1 MDNSY
6 FKNYFS
12 DTMIQN
18 QINFLFTSFI
28 FLFSLKYDF
37 FQIRFLI
44 LVLLI
49 PCGINIIRDC
59 INKNFKNLVLLS
71 SFFIMIAAHSFIN
84 IYYENTGFTSYNLFG
99 IFFITFVFVISFFYY
114 ENFNKNILKIIK
126 LFLIIFFISVLLSL
140 LNFKN
145 DAPFFCG
152 GIPDIFG
159 FLKSYEQYLPD
170 GTLKGLSILDSD
182 RIGDMKFSF
191 KEYLFPEN
199 SHLGMIAPSIIIYLI
214 YLNFTKES
222 NFLTKFLTIFFLI
235 ICLIKSSTTLL
246 VGTIISAII
255 LLIFNF
261 RYLTKNTLI
270 AYSGLIIIFTLILFS
285 SQECRSRFVPIYSPT
300 NNLENSQDINNIETV
315 GGINKKFAINL
326 QQIMQTSGNL
336 SSGVYFKALSIAK
349 HSIVEK
355 PFGWGLNRYDKAFEY
370 FIKKQPSKNH
380 SLNSYNNKDGTNN
393 FVKLIVEFGIFA
405 LFVYLFIFFFLISKK
420 IPIELKLFY
429 LPIVITQS
437 LRGAGYFNGG
447 FSLIIF
453 LMLFTYLNS
462 NIKKL

>member
-6 FKNYFS
+6 FKKLFS
-12 DTMIQN
+12 ETFIQN
-18 QINFLFTSFI
+18 QINFLFVSFI

-37 FQIRFLI
+37 FQIKFLI

-49 PCGINIIRDC
+49 PCGINIIKDC
-59 INKNFKNLVLLS
+59 INKNFKNLYILS
-71 SFFIMIAAHSFIN
+71 SFFIIIIIHSFIN
-84 IYYENTGFTSYNLFG
+84 IIYENTGFTSYNLFG

-114 ENFNKNILKIIK
+114 GNFNKNIFKIIK

-140 LNFKN
+140 FNFKN

-159 FLKSYEQYLPD
+159 FLRSYEQYLPD
-170 GTLKGLSILDSD
+170 GTFKSLSILDSD

-191 KEYLFPEN
+191 KEYIFPEN

-214 YLNFTKES
+214 YFNLTKES
-222 NFLTKFLTIFFLI
+222 NFLTKFLTIFFVT
-235 ICLIKSSTTLL
+235 ICVIKSSTTLL

-261 RYLTKNTLI
+261 RYFSKNTLI
-270 AYSGLIIIFTLILFS
+270 AFSGIIIIFMLILFS
-285 SQECRSRFVPIYSPT
+285 SKECRSRFVPIYSPT
-300 NNLENSQDINNIETV
+300 NVENSKDINNIETV
-315 GGINKKFAINL
+315 GNINKKFAINL
-326 QQIMQTSGNL
+326 KKIMQTSGNL
-336 SSGVYFKALSIAK
+336 SSAVYFKALSIAK
-349 HSIVEK
+349 QSIVEK

-370 FIKKQPSKNH
+370 FNKKQPSKIQR
-380 SLNSYNNKDGTNN
+380 LNSYNNKDGTNN

-405 LFVYLFIFFFLISKK
+405 LIIYLFIFFFLISKK